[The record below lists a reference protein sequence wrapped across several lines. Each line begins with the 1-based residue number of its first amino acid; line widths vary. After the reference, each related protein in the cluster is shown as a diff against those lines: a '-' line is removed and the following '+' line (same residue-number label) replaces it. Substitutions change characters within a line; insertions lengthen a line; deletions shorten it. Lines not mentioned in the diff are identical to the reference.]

1 MSKNQKKFWSTVAA
15 VMTGIGTFIAA
26 IPPLVNMFKPETQT
40 QSTKSIPLPS
50 PEISVKSTPKTGV
63 RFFCGTGEYKGR
75 NVPATIIQN
84 TQSNEEVIVIFWR
97 LDNDYFG
104 EDYPPQ
110 KRCEIVSQQFQNIYN
125 RDGLKF
131 VVATKETWVP
141 DREIPVVC
149 SVKYKG
155 ASCKNDD
162 LLFTL
167 ESKDDP
173 NLVLKDLIN
182 NDDIPSEKPP
192 LSRGEKPPKT
202 FAEGKRV
209 YYNLS
214 NIFNKQQSEESYQ
227 YKLPF

>member
-1 MSKNQKKFWSTVAA
+1 
-15 VMTGIGTFIAA
+15 
-26 IPPLVNMFKPETQT
+26 MFQPEPQT
-40 QSTKSIPLPS
+40 QQTKSTPLPS
-50 PEISVKSTPKTGV
+50 PEISVKSTPKPGV
-63 RFFCGTGEYKGR
+63 RFFCGTGEYRGR

-97 LDNDYFG
+97 LDNNYFG

-110 KRCEIVSQQFQNIYN
+110 KRCKIVSQQFQNIYN
-125 RDGLKF
+125 RDGLKY

-149 SVKYKG
+149 AVKFKG

-167 ESKDDP
+167 ESRDDP
-173 NLVLKDLIN
+173 DLVLKDLIN
-182 NDDIPSEKPP
+182 NDDIPGEKTP

-214 NIFNKQQSEESYQ
+214 NIFNKQQSEETYQ